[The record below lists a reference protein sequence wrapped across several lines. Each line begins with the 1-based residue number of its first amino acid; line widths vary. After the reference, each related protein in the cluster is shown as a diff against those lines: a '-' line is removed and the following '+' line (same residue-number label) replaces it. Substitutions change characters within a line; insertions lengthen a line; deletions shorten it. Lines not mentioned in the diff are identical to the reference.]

1 MAEYTKLDEV
11 RSDYNDIPIFLR
23 LQTREDVPPVPYDT
37 LSWRPQR
44 PTSSTYRQSYWMQV
58 DGFWDIPVSIALQLL
73 ESANDRGMLNE
84 RHDDQQIRHRGTNNR
99 VIDSRRLGRQER
111 IRHFDS
117 IADREIENWGQE
129 PVFIIVEVPDGSWR
143 KILIVGS
150 DKEFCTFRSTT
161 TATDYGRKSYRATL
175 SEGWILD
182 NAMQDASAAMMRE
195 FLRVLREL

>member
-11 RSDYNDIPIFLR
+11 MSEHNDIPIFLR
-23 LQTREDVPPVPYDT
+23 LQTREDVAPVPFDT

-44 PTSSTYRQSYWMQV
+44 PTSSTYRQSYWMRV
-58 DGFWDIPVSIALQLL
+58 DGFWNIPVSIALQLL
-73 ESANDRGMLNE
+73 ESANDRGMLDE
-84 RHDDQQIRHRGTNNR
+84 RYDDQQVRHRGTNNR
-99 VIDSRRLGRQER
+99 VIDSRRLGYQER

-117 IADREIENWGQE
+117 VADREIENWGQE
-129 PVFIIVEVPDGSWR
+129 PVFVIVEVPDGSWR
-143 KILIVGS
+143 KTLIVDS

-161 TATDYGRKSYRATL
+161 AVTDYGRKSYRATL